1 VQSNIN
7 CINSYR
13 KHRLGWGEPPVA
25 DQRWCACHQ
34 HLYVPDGSRLLRR
47 VPKAT
52 GGFDETLS
60 LGPEL
65 ERNPAGVWTKYLHA
79 DVKRVGNGAT
89 AQKFYHHRDHLA
101 SIKVISSSTGTEA
114 QRVTY
119 QAFGN
124 RAAQTTAHA
133 ETKGFIGE
141 RHDPETNL
149 IYLNARYYDPVLA
162 RFISPDWWD
171 PDKPGV
177 GTNRYAYSDNDP
189 VNKSDPN
196 GHNHDDGEGGRTG
209 PGGTTAGNKPGG
221 VDGQAVR
228 AADGKEVGRNHNEP
242 KGAPAGA
249 QQPQAQQA
257 QQSQKAQQSRTT
269 PGRATGNLVGVA
281 GVAGIVNQITNSAN
295 RTGFPGPGRVGAVS
309 DQLQALIDQSVSINP
324 KGKGPTDV
332 RENGTGVGGWPG
344 LREAFEQLGVQNV
357 QTVET
362 ERGTRMTGQLSLNGL
377 NVTVTAR
384 SFSRD
389 GRPTLEAR
397 NTENGRGVE
406 IRY

>member
-1 VQSNIN
+1 MGMNRPSLISVGALAI
-7 CINSYR
+7 
-13 KHRLGWGEPPVA
+13 
-25 DQRWCACHQ
+25 Q
-34 HLYVPDGSRLLRR
+34 HLYGPDGSRLLRR

-79 DVKRVGNGAT
+79 DVKRVGNGT
-89 AQKFYHHRDHLA
+89 GAQKFYHHRDHLA

-171 PDKPGV
+171 PDRPGV

-189 VNKSDPN
+189 INKSDTNGHSSDDEGQGPN
-196 GHNHDDGEGGRTG
+196 GAAEGKGEREGREQKGKSEQSGVTDLESFG
-209 PGGTTAGNKPGG
+209 AMQANFRASRRPGAQSWSPADFARAQQRDNL
-221 VDGQAVR
+221 DRAVR
-228 AADGKEVGRNHNEP
+228 EYGHQPASARAPGSPPSQREVDALRADLANLKDIAARLG
-242 KGAPAGA
+242 
-249 QQPQAQQA
+249 
-257 QQSQKAQQSRTT
+257 
-269 PGRATGNLVGVA
+269 
-281 GVAGIVNQITNSAN
+281 N
-295 RTGFPGPGRVGAVS
+295 RTRESG
-309 DQLQALIDQSVSINP
+309 LI
-324 KGKGPTDV
+324 
-332 RENGTGVGGWPG
+332 E
-344 LREAFEQLGVQNV
+344 FNV
-357 QTVET
+357 QTK
-362 ERGTRMTGQLSLNGL
+362 TGP
-377 NVTVTAR
+377 VTVGLQVSQRGYTAQIHEIAVYGVGHNAMTRAQAQSMKTEIGNALRDLGFTGVYGSYTRHGGRNPGER
-384 SFSRD
+384 SIGHID
-389 GRPTLEAR
+389 LK
-397 NTENGRGVE
+397 
-406 IRY
+406 

>member
-1 VQSNIN
+1 
-7 CINSYR
+7 
-13 KHRLGWGEPPVA
+13 
-25 DQRWCACHQ
+25 
-34 HLYVPDGSRLLRR
+34 

-101 SIKVISSSTGTEA
+101 SIKVISSSTGAEA

-189 VNKSDPN
+189 INKSDTN
-196 GHNHDDGEGGRTG
+196 GHNSEAEGDPDGSGRSGNSGGQKGGGEKGGPDRTG
-209 PGGTTAGNKPGG
+209 GDKHGQPGHNQRTGQPDPGPEQPQG
-221 VDGQAVR
+221 ARQSQAT
-228 AADGKEVGRNHNEP
+228 
-242 KGAPAGA
+242 
-249 QQPQAQQA
+249 QAQQA
-257 QQSQKAQQSRTT
+257 GQRT
-269 PGRATGNLVGVA
+269 GVGVGIGVAVGIA
-281 GVAGIVNQITNSAN
+281 GVLDNVVSGAN
-295 RTGFPGPGRVGAVS
+295 RAGFPGPGVVGHVS
-309 DQLQALIDQSVSINP
+309 PEMQSIIDNSVSARSRDRGPTNVRENP
-324 KGKGPTDV
+324 KG
-332 RENGTGVGGWPG
+332 GGFAAA
-344 LREAFEQLGVQNV
+344 RQAFDSLNPVNV
-357 QTVET
+357 QVRET
-362 ERGTRMTGQLSLNGL
+362 ERGNLVTGQVVGNGMTV
-377 NVTVTAR
+377 NVTVR
-384 SFSRD
+384 DFSTD
-389 GRPTLEAR
+389 GRATLEAR
-397 NTENGRGVE
+397 NAENGRGIEV
-406 IRY
+406 RY